1 MDFSIKGQVFRWV
14 SHIYKDFESYAGRE
28 YFCKTVALAAIWFI
42 QKKQKKNELT
52 VVLKKFIASTLPS
65 LIFRKGS

>member
-42 QKKQKKNELT
+42 QKKIKK
-52 VVLKKFIASTLPS
+52 K
-65 LIFRKGS
+65 

>member
-14 SHIYKDFESYAGRE
+14 SHICKDFESYAGRE

-42 QKKQKKNELT
+42 QKKKKKNELT

-65 LIFRKGS
+65 LIFRKES